1 MMNKKNITTNQAPAA
16 IGPYSQGI
24 VVNDLLFTSGQLP
37 IDIKTGMMP
46 ATIEEQ
52 TTASLTNVKA
62 IVEAAGS
69 GMKDVIKVMVFLK
82 DMNDFAAMNQI
93 YETFFE
99 APYPSRSC
107 VEVARLPKDASIEIE
122 AIARVKI

>member
-1 MMNKKNITTNQAPAA
+1 MKRNITTDQAPAA

-46 ATIEEQ
+46 TTIEEQ
-52 TTASLTNVKA
+52 TIASLSNVKA

-82 DMNDFAAMNQI
+82 DMNDFVAMNQV

-107 VEVARLPKDASIEIE
+107 VEVARLPKDANIEIE
-122 AIARVKI
+122 AIVQVKNE

>member
-1 MMNKKNITTNQAPAA
+1 MMNKKNITTDQAPAA

-46 ATIEEQ
+46 TTIEEQ